1 VSWGGQQP
9 IILAVGFTPFDGYCL
24 GQHEFLG
31 LNNESNFFFFFFFF
45 GFRNSQPKQR
55 THIGFNKKPK
65 TKPKFAQ
72 PNKALDILHFT
83 LGLLHGLLVIVHSN
97 EYLDYASY
105 AVWVMKE
112 YRVVQ
117 SWTQLYDIFVGTHD
131 KVITFT
137 KSAEVLV

>member
-1 VSWGGQQP
+1 VVNNQLFWP
-9 IILAVGFTPFDGYCL
+9 
-24 GQHEFLG
+24 LG
-31 LNNESNFFFFFFFF
+31 LHLSMDIVWASMNFWGLTMNPIFFFFFFF

-112 YRVVQ
+112 YRAVQ